1 MTVLDTPLHSTHSGN
16 RAQPS
21 SCPPSAVFVQADLVE
36 RLAELLKQT
45 PSYTCRQTAATEQA
59 CTDLRQYLHARWG
72 LHQLWLCNAAAEP
85 GCTDLRRCLP
95 AR

>member
-1 MTVLDTPLHSTHSGN
+1 MSVL
-16 RAQPS
+16 
-21 SCPPSAVFVQADLVE
+21 QADLVE

-72 LHQLWLCNAAAEP
+72 LHQGCHYDIAAELA
-85 GCTDLRRCLP
+85 CTDLQQCLH